1 LGIIN
6 DEDKLRSALEMM
18 QAAGLDQPL
27 PLRYTAGR
35 ENVNFILQEYFLH
48 NYEGN
53 TVWTHMGPLYIKLVR
68 SVDEW
73 QAKELKDK
81 YTKMIESLLSYP
93 EVLSVVEENGEKK
106 VKPFRTP
113 FYSCDRGMLWAA
125 NYLTL

>member
-1 LGIIN
+1 MAGQAPFLA
-6 DEDKLRSALEMM
+6 EKRALEE
-18 QAAGLDQPL
+18 QLGKICEQLNPSD
-27 PLRYTAGR
+27 
-35 ENVNFILQEYFLH
+35 EFIKDISEEYVL
-48 NYEGN
+48 
-53 TVWTHMGPLYIKLVR
+53 GP
-68 SVDEW
+68 E
-73 QAKELKDK
+73 AKELKDK